1 MFPIQLFSSLRVLP
15 SRQFATAN
23 AHRSHTALVAGLA
36 LCAAIL
42 AMPPVYG
49 EGGESSSR
57 ASADSTTNH
66 QTMQLGTVVPDTQ
79 ENLKSTLTVEPKVKT
94 LMGSGVVYTNKCHEI
109 STGRW
114 EIDKLPA
121 YGKISMGTIT
131 GTLKKSP
138 CPGVKF
144 TSGAIF
150 YTWTKPTKA
159 KEDGFQATYFGYVN
173 PVHVTW
179 TLKLK

>member
-1 MFPIQLFSSLRVLP
+1 MFPIRLFSSLRVRP
-15 SRQFATAN
+15 SWQFATAN
-23 AHRSHTALVAGLA
+23 ARRSHTVLVAGLA

-42 AMPPVYG
+42 AMPPVYA
-49 EGGESSSR
+49 EGGGSSSR
-57 ASADSTTNH
+57 ASADD
-66 QTMQLGTVVPDTQ
+66 V
-79 ENLKSTLTVEPKVKT
+79 
-94 LMGSGVVYTNKCHEI
+94 

-114 EIDKLPA
+114 EIDKLPS

-159 KEDGFQATYFGYVN
+159 KQDGFQATYFGYVN

>member
-1 MFPIQLFSSLRVLP
+1 MLPIRFFSSLRLLP
-15 SRQFATAN
+15 SLQIAIASAR
-23 AHRSHTALVAGLA
+23 RSHTVLLAGLA
-36 LCAAIL
+36 LCAAVL

-49 EGGESSSR
+49 EGGGSSSKD
-57 ASADSTTNH
+57 SADSTNSH
-66 QTMQLGTVVPDTQ
+66 QTLQIGTIVPDGQ

-94 LMGSGVVYTNKCHEI
+94 LMGSGVVYTDKCHEI

-114 EIDKLPA
+114 EIDKLPS
-121 YGKISMGTIT
+121 YGKISTGQII

-159 KEDGFQATYFGYVN
+159 KQDGFQATYFGYVN

-179 TLKLK
+179 VLKLK